1 MRTRFSGSL
10 RQFRCLEGYAVAF
23 PGVSRRPRSISTT
36 SDVSSLRRMP
46 PGEAASSPGW
56 AWTVVSVSGFPAVP
70 TVCRGRRMEHGS
82 RAGIG
87 VVLGMI
93 REASLAEGP
102 QVYAA
107 LPACLPA
114 CRPPPSSQ
122 LRGSGVRAAM
132 LCSSRFSFHSRGC
145 GTANPC
151 SERSRPMTHGLTLDD
166 SARLAGRTATRV
178 APAYRAAETLGRDDS
193 RSSIP
198 DIVRAAGGSA
208 RRVHSSEAH
217 PTLPSIPR

>member
-1 MRTRFSGSL
+1 
-10 RQFRCLEGYAVAF
+10 
-23 PGVSRRPRSISTT
+23 
-36 SDVSSLRRMP
+36 
-46 PGEAASSPGW
+46 
-56 AWTVVSVSGFPAVP
+56 
-70 TVCRGRRMEHGS
+70 
-82 RAGIG
+82 
-87 VVLGMI
+87 
-93 REASLAEGP
+93 
-102 QVYAA
+102 
-107 LPACLPA
+107 
-114 CRPPPSSQ
+114 
-122 LRGSGVRAAM
+122 M

-145 GTANPC
+145 VTANPC

-217 PTLPSIPR
+217 PTLPSIQR